1 MGNFDLRPE
10 LNFLLQTHR
19 LPSLP
24 LSWSRDSVSTE
35 HVSWFGDRPLYWFKP
50 FPVVKVG
57 ERSFGSGLVMDDT
70 LAEKKRELYQAV
82 EGINKGIFRLPSA
95 KKFEIESL
103 NLRALNA
110 IWVSPLSGKQVPK
123 LNPFHSSHFFS
134 YGNGRIRTFPSQG
147 TIFTNFTFYFYYH

>member
-1 MGNFDLRPE
+1 YRRDDKVEEESKRMGNFDLRPE

-82 EGINKGIFRLPSA
+82 E
-95 KKFEIESL
+95 
-103 NLRALNA
+103 
-110 IWVSPLSGKQVPK
+110 
-123 LNPFHSSHFFS
+123 
-134 YGNGRIRTFPSQG
+134 
-147 TIFTNFTFYFYYH
+147 